1 MLTASPSTW
10 HQTLFRAAHGSTTPA
25 ASPDTRD
32 SAPKTLSAAPQVCF
46 PSSSFFVSFTWCSM
60 NGCISWSA
68 SLHGDKGPDVEKKG
82 LVSPG

>member
-1 MLTASPSTW
+1 MAAQLRQPSPT
-10 HQTLFRAAHGSTTPA
+10 HANQL
-25 ASPDTRD
+25 
-32 SAPKTLSAAPQVCF
+32 PKPLPVAPQVCF

-68 SLHGDKGPDVEKKG
+68 PLNGDKGRYLETKG